1 MFYPYWSYQPKI
13 RKRTVVMTDR
23 GWTVKETGELLV
35 SNIRI
40 KERMSAYLGA
50 DSAEFTADKI
60 ILDMQGKSVDL
71 DFNEIRAF
79 IDSPT
84 DFIPVSVASVSVLPT
99 TFSKVVGT
107 TQQLT
112 PTVLPADAAN
122 KAVTYTSADPLVA
135 TVSPTGLVTAVKVGS
150 SVITVKT
157 VDGDKIATSTATVTP
172 VLVASVTV
180 SPTTKSLVIG
190 ATQQLTPTVLPANA
204 ANKAVTYTSSVPAV
218 ASVSVGGLVTAFTEG
233 STVITVNTTDGN
245 KTATSAITVTAA

>member
-1 MFYPYWSYQPKI
+1 MFHPYWSYQPKI

-40 KERMSAYLGA
+40 KERMAAYLGA

-84 DFIPVSVASVSVLPT
+84 DFIPVS
-99 TFSKVVGT
+99 
-107 TQQLT
+107 
-112 PTVLPADAAN
+112 
-122 KAVTYTSADPLVA
+122 
-135 TVSPTGLVTAVKVGS
+135 
-150 SVITVKT
+150 
-157 VDGDKIATSTATVTP
+157 
-172 VLVASVTV
+172 VASVTV

-218 ASVSVGGLVTAFTEG
+218 ASVSVGGLVTALTEG

-245 KTATSAITVTAA
+245 KTATSAIAVTAA